1 MVVLIFSIFI
11 GIFLGKVFIERY
23 RELRKFVVSW
33 RFELSLF
40 GIGLALLSLEMY
52 FIPKAFNSFR
62 LSLLRSI

>member
-23 RELRKFVVSW
+23 RELRKFVVSEK
-33 RFELSLF
+33 FELSLF

-52 FIPKAFNSFR
+52 FIPKVFKSFR